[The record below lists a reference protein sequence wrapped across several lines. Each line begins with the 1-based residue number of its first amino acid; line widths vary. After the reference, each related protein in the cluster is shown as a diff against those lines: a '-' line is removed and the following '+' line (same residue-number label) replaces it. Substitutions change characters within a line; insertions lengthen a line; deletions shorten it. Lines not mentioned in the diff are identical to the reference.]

1 MDLPLEGASPKH
13 PLTRAHKAPC
23 CAARTNIGSL
33 PVELQAKVFDTHVW
47 LGPERRNAMP
57 VDEAKVRMER
67 LLTIRLVSSGLAACY
82 FGDMA
87 RIKFQLHMRKR
98 SKERDEDPNKNQMLR
113 SIFYRCSEAA
123 DLAAVAAARGRG
135 PISPR
140 YRVKHDHDKHDI
152 FPARMRRKGF
162 PRVIA
167 LAATMGDGA
176 RRWPPRRQ
184 RGIRARAR
192 QASAPISACTELQPA
207 RE

>member
-123 DLAAVAAARGRG
+123 DLAAVSLYSVMAPMNDQAAFEGLK
-135 PISPR
+135 
-140 YRVKHDHDKHDI
+140 RVLGMHKEQVEAWEEVEKDHPGLMHN
-152 FPARMRRKGF
+152 FPGM
-162 PRVIA
+162 
-167 LAATMGDGA
+167 
-176 RRWPPRRQ
+176 
-184 RGIRARAR
+184 
-192 QASAPISACTELQPA
+192 
-207 RE
+207 